1 MKFKSFIY
9 MMKQNLKNLNSDVDH
24 WMDEFII
31 NYGCL
36 AVVAFIALVGLIA
49 ILLIL
54 FLGGEQ

>member
-1 MKFKSFIY
+1 